1 MGPIEKCA
9 SSCWGFPQHSPEKT
23 GNRKLQDQINTNKTR
38 FSKNSRNLYQE
49 NFNNSQ
55 IKHHVFVF
63 GTWFKDARKTLWN
76 RVHFTIHKEENEN
89 RFLKMLLL
97 WSIRVIIKIYCLV
110 HCHVFSCCGVIYSTK
125 IFTVKIKRLLWW
137 EFCEKKVSG
146 MMSLLY
152 EINFSCPL
160 KVYPW

>member
-1 MGPIEKCA
+1 MFIHWSFRVDIKNGIWFMSAFLIWGRQVLFLYYLRRNVWGP
-9 SSCWGFPQHSPEKT
+9 
-23 GNRKLQDQINTNKTR
+23 
-38 FSKNSRNLYQE
+38 
-49 NFNNSQ
+49 NNSAKKSS
-55 IKHHVFVF
+55 IYHHIP
-63 GTWFKDARKTLWN
+63 REILQCISL
-76 RVHFTIHKEENEN
+76 IHKEENEN

-97 WSIRVIIKIYCLV
+97 WSIRVIIKIHCLV
-110 HCHVFSCCGVIYSTK
+110 HCHVFSCRVIYSTK